1 MTIHLKI
8 FEETPFK
15 FFKNHVL
22 VHFSSLLHNNVNIAC
37 VDT

>member
-1 MTIHLKI
+1 MTIYLKI
-8 FEETPFK
+8 FEETPFY

-22 VHFSSLLHNNVNIAC
+22 VHFSSLLYINVNIAC